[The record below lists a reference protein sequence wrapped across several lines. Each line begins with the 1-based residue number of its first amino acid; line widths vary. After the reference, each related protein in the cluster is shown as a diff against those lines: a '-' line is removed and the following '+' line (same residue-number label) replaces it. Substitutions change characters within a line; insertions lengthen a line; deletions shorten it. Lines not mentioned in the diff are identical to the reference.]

1 MPLKDSISGFIGDLT
16 KKPWFNTFSRL
27 FRKALLMFIVG
38 IIIYNLYLIGWD
50 ELWRS
55 LPTQPMFY
63 ILFIFIFLSQPIAE
77 MFIYRLVWPLKKRS
91 IFKAMLTKR
100 VYNEEVMGY
109 SGEFY
114 LLTWARKHLEETDW
128 KILAHIRDNNILSSI
143 TSTGVAFFLFGILVF
158 TGVIDSGLLIDNV
171 NLIYVA
177 VGSVVALALILVAVQ
192 FRRYIFTLPLK
203 KALII
208 LSIYFSRFIIH
219 HGLLMAQWAIVI
231 PDTPISV
238 WFILVMLI
246 IIVNRIPFLPNH
258 DLVFL
263 WAGIEMS
270 RVLSVSTSSVA
281 GMLLVYSV
289 LKKVSNLVLY
299 LIFEKRS

>member
-1 MPLKDSISGFIGDLT
+1 MPLKDSITGFIGDLT

-27 FRKALLMFIVG
+27 FRKALLVFIVG

-63 ILFIFIFLSQPIAE
+63 ILFVVIFLSQPIAE

-177 VGSVVALALILVAVQ
+177 VGSVVAVALILVAVQ

-231 PDTPISV
+231 PDTPLSV
-238 WFILVMLI
+238 WFIFVMLI

-299 LIFEKRS
+299 LIFEKKS